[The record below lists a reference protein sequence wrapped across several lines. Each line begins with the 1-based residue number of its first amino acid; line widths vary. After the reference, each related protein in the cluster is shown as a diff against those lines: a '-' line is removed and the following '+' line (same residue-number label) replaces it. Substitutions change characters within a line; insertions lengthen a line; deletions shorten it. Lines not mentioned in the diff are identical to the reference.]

1 MNSYDQKHLDL
12 LLLVAAGN
20 WRAIPD
26 ADAGELRVLAVCKY
40 LTFGTDASGQPSVSL
55 NTEGGHYLR
64 HLCRLAA
71 LHMSQRA
78 PACSEEFRSV

>member
-20 WRAIPD
+20 WRAIAD

-40 LTFGTDASGQPSVSL
+40 LTFGTDASGQPNVTL

-64 HLCRLAA
+64 HLARLSA

-78 PACSEEFRSV
+78 PLSSEGFRSA